1 MLKDIIK
8 NYERQPTTK
17 RMERD
22 FTNHTYDEG
31 FVSRICKEL
40 LTTQW

>member
-8 NYERQPTTK
+8 KMKDNNQPK
-17 RMERD
+17 EQERD
-22 FTNHTYDEG
+22 FTNQTYDEG

-40 LTTQW
+40 LTTQ